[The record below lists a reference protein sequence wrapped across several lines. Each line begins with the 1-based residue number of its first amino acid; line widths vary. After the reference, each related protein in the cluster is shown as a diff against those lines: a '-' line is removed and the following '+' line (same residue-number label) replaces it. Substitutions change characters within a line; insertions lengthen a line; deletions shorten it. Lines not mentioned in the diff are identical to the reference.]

1 MKKQNQFYKK
11 ISIPL
16 AHYVRGVFFYIYFL
30 CMSGHE
36 SLSFVANKNLGLKRV
51 FVIKKDS
58 VGLGWRNESDG
69 VFSLE
74 NGWVVIE

>member
-1 MKKQNQFYKK
+1 
-11 ISIPL
+11 
-16 AHYVRGVFFYIYFL
+16 
-30 CMSGHE
+30 MSGHE